1 MQNNYLRNEIAR
13 VYNKYT
19 LCGELRALEYAN
31 LVIKTKIVYINDKI
45 DALIAMICINHGF
58 EIAPYFLYSE
68 RDRFRKIISLLTY
81 KHYFTIKA
89 YRRKL
94 FLGKYDWR

>member
-58 EIAPYFLYSE
+58 EIAPYFMYSE
-68 RDRFRKIISLLTY
+68 RDRFRKIISLLVY
-81 KHYFTIKA
+81 KRFYTFVA
-89 YRRKL
+89 YRRRN
-94 FLGKYDWR
+94 FSGIE

>member
-19 LCGELRALEYAN
+19 LCGELRALEYSN
-31 LVIKTKIVYINDKI
+31 RIITTKKVYISDKI

-58 EIAPYFLYSE
+58 DFSVYFSYHES
-68 RDRFRKIISLLTY
+68 DRYRKIISLLRY
-81 KHYFTIKA
+81 KRFYTFVT
-89 YRRKL
+89 YRRRN
-94 FLGKYDWR
+94 FSGIE